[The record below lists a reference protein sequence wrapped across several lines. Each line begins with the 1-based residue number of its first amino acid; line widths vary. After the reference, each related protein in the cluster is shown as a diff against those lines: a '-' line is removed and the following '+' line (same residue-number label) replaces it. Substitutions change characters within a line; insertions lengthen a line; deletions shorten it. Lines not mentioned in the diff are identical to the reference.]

1 MRKWYGGDY
10 YASSVRSCMAA
21 IWRHLNMN
29 SVMEKPVDIL
39 NPKVYFELNEVIN
52 RKLKNLTAKGLG
64 EHVGADGLM
73 LKEVKQILDYPTM
86 QHDIPEGLFDSGLDV
101 KLFRSKT
108 NQRDLNNP
116 DTQAEELRYSDSVV
130 ILITRHKSQKG
141 LAAYEHLKEVM
152 QHEGLNR
159 FVNALK
165 QISKASGDYNN
176 NDKPSDYNN
185 HDVPDDYKALK
196 EQQEVAPTFVN
207 AFDSLEVFPD
217 ESSYVLGEHDQNILE
232 TDDQNKKAKGEKKD
246 DQKEEVMGGKMNL
259 KNQEFL
265 EKFLSGNT
273 FNNSELIVSNRDP
286 ITSAST
292 VILKASGKL
301 FVGELF
307 VGELYCQ

>member
-1 MRKWYGGDY
+1 VICETTDIQIGTHNISNYSGRKT
-10 YASSVRSCMAA
+10 AVQ
-21 IWRHLNMN
+21 L
-29 SVMEKPVDIL
+29 
-39 NPKVYFELNEVIN
+39 
-52 RKLKNLTAKGLG
+52 LK
-64 EHVGADGLM
+64 
-73 LKEVKQILDYPTM
+73 
-86 QHDIPEGLFDSGLDV
+86 
-101 KLFRSKT
+101 
-108 NQRDLNNP
+108 
-116 DTQAEELRYSDSVV
+116 ELRYSDSVV

-246 DQKEEVMGGKMNL
+246 DQKEEVMG
-259 KNQEFL
+259 
-265 EKFLSGNT
+265 
-273 FNNSELIVSNRDP
+273 
-286 ITSAST
+286 
-292 VILKASGKL
+292 
-301 FVGELF
+301 
-307 VGELYCQ
+307 